1 MMTENGKQKHHPP
14 VKPTH
19 DALFRAIIDDKD
31 RAAALLRDY
40 LPDRI
45 RARMG
50 DAAPKRV
57 EGSFIDEDA
66 HLKHSDGL
74 FEITLKDGKP
84 ALVYVL
90 LEHKSVSEPATP
102 LQLLG
107 YMLRI
112 YSRFA
117 DGQAA
122 RLRALPVVIPLL
134 FYHGKSA
141 WNVPQIFG
149 EMFDVSEDMA
159 RYVPSFRY
167 EVHDLG
173 SIPMERL
180 SRDPEVMAGLALLKF
195 VKHRS
200 DMTVEHLTEILRAL
214 SFDTNFAGIVFHY
227 FVARYEWT
235 QPEFA
240 AALDGI
246 EDEGGKAI
254 MGTLVETWLKQGK
267 AEGKAEGLAAGE
279 VLGHEKGLA
288 AGKAEGLAEGEA
300 KSLVRL
306 LVRRFGPLPQ
316 PVVAQIAAGS
326 IKELDRW
333 FDAAITASSVEAVF
347 GERRD
352 H

>member
-1 MMTENGKQKHHPP
+1 MSENGNIKQPP

-40 LPDRI
+40 LPDHI
-45 RARMG
+45 REQIG
-50 DAAPKRV
+50 DEPPKRIA
-57 EGSFIDEDA
+57 GSFIDEDA

-74 FEITLKDGKP
+74 FEVTLTDGKP
-84 ALVYVL
+84 ALIYVL

-107 YMLRI
+107 YLLRI
-112 YSRFA
+112 WSRYA

-122 RLRALPVVIPLL
+122 RLRALPAVIPLV
-134 FYHGKSA
+134 FYHGSAA
-141 WNVPQIFG
+141 WNVPQVFG

-159 RYVPSFRY
+159 RYVPSFKY

-173 SIPMERL
+173 SIPMEDL
-180 SRDPEVMAGLALLKF
+180 SRDPEVMAGLALLKY
-195 VKHRS
+195 VKHPS
-200 DMTVEHLTEILRAL
+200 EMTLELLVDILSAL
-214 SFDTNFAGIVFHY
+214 SFDTNFAGIVLHY

-235 QPEFA
+235 QPEIE
-240 AALDGI
+240 AALDKI
-246 EDEGGKAI
+246 EDEGGKAL
-254 MGTLVETWLKQGK
+254 MGTLVETWKQ
-267 AEGKAEGLAAGE
+267 EGKAEGLAAGE
-279 VLGHEKGLA
+279 VLGREKGF
-288 AGKAEGLAEGEA
+288 AEGEAKGEA

-306 LVRRFGPLPQ
+306 LVKRFGPLPA
-316 PVVAQIAAGS
+316 PVVTQIAART
-326 IKELDRW
+326 IEQLDRW
-333 FDAAITASSVEAVF
+333 IDRVLDAPTLEAVF

>member
-1 MMTENGKQKHHPP
+1 
-14 VKPTH
+14 
-19 DALFRAIIDDKD
+19 
-31 RAAALLRDY
+31 
-40 LPDRI
+40 
-45 RARMG
+45 
-50 DAAPKRV
+50 
-57 EGSFIDEDA
+57 
-66 HLKHSDGL
+66 
-74 FEITLKDGKP
+74 
-84 ALVYVL
+84 
-90 LEHKSVSEPATP
+90 
-102 LQLLG
+102 
-107 YMLRI
+107 MLRI

-159 RYVPSFRY
+159 RYVPSFQY

-254 MGTLVETWLKQGK
+254 MGTLVETWVKQGE
-267 AEGKAEGLAAGE
+267 A
-279 VLGHEKGLA
+279 KGLA
-288 AGKAEGLAEGEA
+288 AGKAEGLAAGEALGREKGLAEGEAKGEA

-306 LVRRFGPLPQ
+306 LVKRFGTLP
-316 PVVAQIAAGS
+316 PSVVAQIAAGS
-326 IKELDRW
+326 IEELDRW
-333 FDAAITASSVEAVF
+333 VDAAITASSIEAVF
-347 GERRD
+347 GKRRD

>member
-1 MMTENGKQKHHPP
+1 M
-14 VKPTH
+14 
-19 DALFRAIIDDKD
+19 
-31 RAAALLRDY
+31 
-40 LPDRI
+40 
-45 RARMG
+45 
-50 DAAPKRV
+50 
-57 EGSFIDEDA
+57 
-66 HLKHSDGL
+66 
-74 FEITLKDGKP
+74 
-84 ALVYVL
+84 
-90 LEHKSVSEPATP
+90 
-102 LQLLG
+102 
-107 YMLRI
+107 
-112 YSRFA
+112 
-117 DGQAA
+117 
-122 RLRALPVVIPLL
+122 VIPLL

-159 RYVPSFRY
+159 RYIPSFRY

-173 SIPMERL
+173 RIPMQQL

-254 MGTLVETWLKQGK
+254 MGTLVETWKQ
-267 AEGKAEGLAAGE
+267 EGKAE
-279 VLGHEKGLA
+279 GLA
-288 AGKAEGLAEGEA
+288 AGKAEGLATGEILGREKGLAEGEA
-300 KSLVRL
+300 KSLVHL
-306 LVRRFGPLPQ
+306 LVKRFGTLPQ

-326 IKELDRW
+326 IEELDRW
-333 FDAAITASSVEAVF
+333 VDRVLDAPTLEAIF